1 MRARSTTIAFQQ
13 TCSTYIANLNRLC
26 TDEANSVITFAQDF
40 RKICPPQETGKE
52 GGYSETEITEIQH
65 LVDGQC
71 EEVKT
76 KMAEWQN
83 EVTALQE
90 QQIQSVLCQD
100 EFTKKYDKCTQDLAM
115 SEGLGQKYGAPRRR
129 AQERIRTEVSR
140 DEQSAGFVDE
150 LLAKLE
156 FYCME
161 KQRLMAEAGDDHFAD
176 DDEDEPGDSSPGKK
190 AEHEK
195 TLTKKSEELASGHI
209 RHGNALADFENVQDI
224 WKLAVQLRSVLNQR
238 IEYLEIIGKTRLP
251 VLPLPWLPVDR
262 IKMLQEPVEPSSNDS
277 SPTKAENPE
286 TLENGG
292 VPPVSPRYLRVG
304 VMNLRLVVEEV
315 DSLCRKETRE
325 LYISE
330 NKLNMLKADSPNS
343 VPDSLEQWL
352 HEAKD
357 KILGR
362 NGHREK
368 SWKRL
373 WSQVDRLEIILR
385 RKPLSIVNLA
395 ASQQNL
401 NSVSNAARITVGV
414 PGVCMRYLCES
425 FVTYLKKDQATR
437 VDLFMKSVRIW
448 VKGRDKHERL
458 LRPRLGSPD
467 AVDELN
473 ALDAVELQRSQEMI
487 NGVIR
492 FRNGLLRRFIECAVQ
507 YVGDITVASRGLLLY
522 MDTSLTQD
530 IIQVP
535 PDTAIPKVRLT
546 LKRLRKA
553 ERLKNQI
560 ANGQED
566 NTSMRVWP
574 GLNLETLVEV
584 AARVEGIIAN
594 PSEPTKITLIPDT
607 FIQDI
612 GKQSAV
618 RAMVSTAH
626 RTLIKERNRAV
637 AMYIA
642 SVNELVLELADKFQ
656 VLLKQEYSW
665 NERWKRQVD
674 MLKNGNI

>member
-13 TCSTYIANLNRLC
+13 VCSTYVATLNRLC
-26 TDEANSVITFAQDF
+26 NDEANSVIAFAQDF
-40 RKICPPQETGKE
+40 RKICPPQEPGKE

-71 EEVKT
+71 DEVRT

-90 QQIQSVLCQD
+90 QQVQSALCQD
-100 EFTKKYDKCTQDLAM
+100 EFTKKYEKCTQDLAM

-161 KQRLMAEAGDDHFAD
+161 KQRLMAELGDDYFG
-176 DDEDEPGDSSPGKK
+176 DEDEDEGDESSPRKK
-190 AEHEK
+190 SDQEK
-195 TLTKKSEELASGHI
+195 AVTKKPEELGGGHVK
-209 RHGNALADFENVQDI
+209 HGNALADFENVLDI

-251 VLPLPWLPVDR
+251 VLPLPWIPIDR
-262 IKMLQEPVEPSSNDS
+262 IKMLQDPVEPTSNNG
-277 SPTKAENPE
+277 SPAKAEHPE

-325 LYISE
+325 LYASE
-330 NKLNMLKADSPNS
+330 NKLSMLKSDSSNS

-368 SWKRL
+368 AWKRL

-401 NSVSNAARITVGV
+401 NAVSNAARITVGV
-414 PGVCMRYLCES
+414 PGVCMRYLCEC
-425 FVTYLKKDQATR
+425 FVTYMKRDEATR

-492 FRNGLLRRFIECAVQ
+492 FRNSLLKRFVECALQ
-507 YVGDITVASRGLLLY
+507 YVSDVTVAARGLLLY

-574 GLNLETLVEV
+574 AINLESLVELCT
-584 AARVEGIIAN
+584 RVEGIILN
-594 PSEPTKITLIPDT
+594 PSEPKVALIPDT

-637 AMYIA
+637 AVYIA
-642 SVNELVLELADKFQ
+642 SINELVLELSDKFQ
-656 VLLKQEYSW
+656 LLLKQEYSW